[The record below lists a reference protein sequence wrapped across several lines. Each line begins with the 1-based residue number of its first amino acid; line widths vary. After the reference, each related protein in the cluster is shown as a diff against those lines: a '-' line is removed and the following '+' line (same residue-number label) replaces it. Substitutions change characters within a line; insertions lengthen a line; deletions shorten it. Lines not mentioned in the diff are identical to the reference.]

1 MKKIVTLSFML
12 LFSGFLFAQLPFNF
26 GIKAG
31 VTTSKLTTDIG
42 ETQSAILNFQG
53 GAFARINIK
62 KFYIQPEIYFTKKGG
77 EIKDSMEYNNG
88 QILAVK
94 KVKLNTVDIPL
105 LIGYKLFDAKLVN
118 LRVMAGPVMSF
129 VIKKDPKIT
138 SNGQNVEVGDDFLIK
153 KNFENQTWAI
163 QAGAGMDVL
172 MFSLDIRYEWGLND
186 IYKPSQADFKNNI
199 FLVSLGWKI
208 F

>member
-53 GAFARINIK
+53 GAFARVNIK

-77 EIKDSMEYNNG
+77 EIKDSIEVNG
-88 QILAVK
+88 GVGIK
-94 KVKLNTVDIPL
+94 KINLNTIDVPL

>member
-53 GAFARINIK
+53 GAFARINVK

-77 EIKDSMEYNNG
+77 EIKDSIEFNG
-88 QILAVK
+88 GVKGVK
-94 KVKLNTVDIPL
+94 KINLNTIDVPL

-138 SNGQNVEVGDDFLIK
+138 YDGHNVDLANDFYK
-153 KNFENQTWAI
+153 KDNFENQTWAL

>member
-1 MKKIVTLSFML
+1 MKKIITLSFML
-12 LFSGFLFAQLPFNF
+12 LFSGLLFAQLPFNF

-53 GAFARINIK
+53 GAFARVNIQ

-77 EIKDSMEYNNG
+77 EIKDSIEFNG
-88 QILAVK
+88 GVKGVK
-94 KVKLNTVDIPL
+94 KINLNTIDVPL

-138 SNGQNVEVGDDFLIK
+138 YDGQNVDLANEFYDK